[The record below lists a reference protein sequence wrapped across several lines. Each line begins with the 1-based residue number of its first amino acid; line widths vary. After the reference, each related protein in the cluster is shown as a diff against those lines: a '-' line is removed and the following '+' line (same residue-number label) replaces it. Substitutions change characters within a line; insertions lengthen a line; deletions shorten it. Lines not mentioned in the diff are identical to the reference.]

1 MARQA
6 RRAMTAK
13 DLVGEVLVRV
23 VVELQVCP
31 KTLQGAIATE
41 VLDAEGVGP
50 KAARQKGRATANVD
64 LASGQR
70 LGGPGNRRTPG
81 RRPPAPL
88 KDTGVLSL
96 MMGRPDMALH
106 ADAFSRHE
114 VAQVVLPIRAL
125 ALVAGTATLII
136 GAAQGLGARPRAR
149 HIGLPAISATA
160 TGFT

>member
-81 RRPPAPL
+81 RRPPAPF
-88 KDTGVLSL
+88 KDTGALSL
-96 MMGRPDMALH
+96 MVMDPAVALH
-106 ADAFSRHE
+106 AHLALPQDE
-114 VAQVVLPIRAL
+114 VAQVVLVLGASPLVL
-125 ALVAGTATLII
+125 AAAAFIEG
-136 GAAQGLGARPRAR
+136 GAQGLGTRPRAG
-149 HIGLPAISATA
+149 HKSLAAT
-160 TGFT
+160 